1 MTDRI
6 FFAALTCCLLI
17 VGIGAIGTATFGFDV
32 RGVAAP
38 SVAAPVR
45 VVQLAP
51 VVIVGKRLAPA
62 TAVSRTESAELAAQR
77 VQ

>member
-32 RGVAAP
+32 RGVAAQT
-38 SVAAPVR
+38 ATAPVR
-45 VVQLAP
+45 VVQLVP

-62 TAVSRTESAELAAQR
+62 TAVSRTESAEPR